1 MKSLSSPSDW
11 VRDLDLFGTNN
22 STGLN
27 WFKDELVHRVGDGS
41 ATRHLYNLSTNQDD
55 HICEFALNINKSD
68 SSEWKFDK
76 SKVYSVQSAYK
87 AITHHIPQQ
96 NLTLP
101 YPNLL
106 WKSNA
111 PLKVLTFAWR
121 LFQDIIPTK
130 DVLLK
135 RGIPLN
141 NGGDLH
147 CVFCNDNPE
156 TANHLFS
163 SCKLS
168 YSV

>member
-1 MKSLSSPSDW
+1 MIISIN
-11 VRDLDLFGTNN
+11 GET
-22 STGLN
+22 T
-27 WFKDELVHRVGDGS
+27 
-41 ATRHLYNLSTNQDD
+41 
-55 HICEFALNINKSD
+55 LNINKSD
-68 SSEWKFDK
+68 SWEWKFDK

-96 NLTLP
+96 NFTLP

-121 LFQDIIPTK
+121 LFQDRIPTN
-130 DVLLK
+130 DALLK
-135 RGIPLN
+135 RRISLN

-147 CVFCNDNPE
+147 CVFCNDTLE
-156 TANHLFS
+156 TTNHLFS
-163 SCKLS
+163 TCILS

>member
-1 MKSLSSPSDW
+1 MPTLRLKHKNKY
-11 VRDLDLFGTNN
+11 T
-22 STGLN
+22 LN
-27 WFKDELVHRVGDGS
+27 K
-41 ATRHLYNLSTNQDD
+41 
-55 HICEFALNINKSD
+55 I
-68 SSEWKFDK
+68 
-76 SKVYSVQSAYK
+76 QSAYK

-96 NLTLP
+96 NFTLP

-121 LFQDIIPTK
+121 LFQDRIPTK
-130 DVLLK
+130 DALLK

-147 CVFCNDNPE
+147 FVFCNDTPE

-163 SCKLS
+163 TCKLS
-168 YSV
+168 